1 MTNAEFMIKLD
12 TMYAK
17 HPMIARSNPK
27 SLNEL
32 MYVLRMEGDRDY
44 SISTNDGSCIPSV
57 RETFVPSRDLAKKVV
72 SIEYEEYEDE
82 YEGETYHYSAI
93 IVDLEEKD
101 YETAK

>member
-1 MTNAEFMIKLD
+1 MTNAEFMTKLD

-44 SISTNDGSCIPSV
+44 SISTNDGMCIPSV
-57 RETFVPSRDLAKKVV
+57 RDAFVPTRDLAKKVLD
-72 SIEYEEYEDE
+72 IWWEEFEDE
-82 YEGETYHYSAI
+82 EFGTYGAVF
-93 IVDLEEKD
+93 VDLEG
-101 YETAK
+101 

>member
-1 MTNAEFMIKLD
+1 MTNVEFQTKLD
-12 TMYAK
+12 AMYAK

-44 SISTNDGSCIPSV
+44 SISTNDGMCISSV

-72 SIEYEEYEDE
+72 FIEWEEFEDE
-82 YEGETYHYSAI
+82 LFGTIGTI
-93 IVDLEEKD
+93 IVDLAD
-101 YETAK
+101 

>member
-1 MTNAEFMIKLD
+1 MTNVEFQTKLD
-12 TMYAK
+12 AMFAK

-44 SISTNDGSCIPSV
+44 SISTNDGMCISSV

-72 SIEYEEYEDE
+72 FIEWEEFEDE
-82 YEGETYHYSAI
+82 LFGTIGTI
-93 IVDLEEKD
+93 IVDLED
-101 YETAK
+101 

>member
-1 MTNAEFMIKLD
+1 MTNAEFMTKLD
-12 TMYAK
+12 AMYAK

-44 SISTNDGSCIPSV
+44 SISTNDGMCIPSV

-72 SIEYEEYEDE
+72 SIEWEEFEDE
-82 YEGETYHYSAI
+82 ECGSIGAI
-93 IVDLEEKD
+93 IVDLED
-101 YETAK
+101 

>member
-1 MTNAEFMIKLD
+1 MTNTEFQVKLD
-12 TMYAK
+12 AMFAK

-44 SISTNDGSCIPSV
+44 AISDNEGGCIPSV
-57 RETFVPSRDLAKKVV
+57 RETFVPSRTLAKKIV

-82 YEGETYHYSAI
+82 YEGDTFRYSTI
-93 IVDLEEKD
+93 LVDFEEID
-101 YETAK
+101 DE